1 MRACLLSCLLVLFA
15 CPLAQGADPVPEWI
29 WSHKDPKDSDRA
41 FFRKTIELTEK
52 PKAATIVAACDN
64 AFTLFV
70 NGKQIGSHQ
79 GWESAAKDN
88 LLPHLATGK
97 NVIAIR
103 GTNEGG
109 IAAMI
114 AQITLEA
121 ADGKKTV
128 IVTDENWL
136 SSKDDVSGWQ
146 KKDLDDSKWSKAHS
160 FGKLGRAPWGA
171 IAMTGVTSG
180 PNAKGPGIATA
191 EDAIKTLPGFKIERL
206 YSVPKDEQ
214 GSWVSMTSDDKGR
227 IIASDQYGGLYRVT
241 PEKDA
246 ESTKIEKLEVDIGEA
261 QGMLYTWNALY
272 VVVNKGGK
280 YQSGLYRVT
289 DTNNDDQFDKVEM
302 LKKIEGGGEHGP
314 HGIRRGPDDKLYL
327 IAGNFTKPPEGS
339 EGRSPHYNWAED
351 LLLPRNPD
359 GGGHDPHIM
368 APGGWLARTD
378 KDGKEWEL
386 VCAGLRNSYDID
398 LNDEGEVF
406 TFDSDMEWDT
416 GTPWYRP
423 TRVNHLVSGGEFGWR
438 NGTGKWPEYYIDSLG
453 AVVNIGLGSPTGVT
467 FGTGAKFPAKY
478 QQALFIN
485 DWTYGK
491 IYAVHLTP
499 EGASYTGTFETFI
512 EGKPLPVT
520 DIVVHSDGQ
529 LYFAIGGRKT
539 QSGFYRVTYT
549 GSESTAPA
557 MPAKNEATAKARA
570 LRRQLEAYHVKKDPQ
585 AIDFA
590 WPHLNSGDRAIR
602 YAARVAIEHQD
613 PALWQDRALAET
625 KTTAALSALVA
636 LCRAGDKSLQPKVL
650 AKLNGMP
657 LERFTEDQLL
667 AAARVYGL
675 AFIRLGEKDDK
686 GWPVAPAASLS
697 ATVAKRLAPLFPNQS
712 ESVNRELVQLLV
724 FLRYP
729 GVTDP
734 GMKLLAAGQTQEEQ
748 LHYVLALRGV
758 ADLLSP
764 EQRKAY
770 FSWCNLA
777 EASYRG
783 GNSFKKFVQRIRQDA
798 AEKLTP
804 ADRESLKDV
813 IEGKAKVEVVKLE
826 TTRQFLHNWQMEDL
840 LPILNEA
847 EKGRSFEKGKAAY
860 MAAQCYKC
868 HRFAGE
874 GGDTGPDITGVGNR
888 FDLRYIAE
896 SLIVPSKAI
905 SDQYLATQVL
915 TKDGEIITGRIMMED
930 DKELKLRTDPFAL
943 APAVIPKSEIQQR
956 QLAKVSE
963 MPQGLINV
971 LTKEEILDLIAYMRS
986 AGKPDDKAFQK

>member
-1 MRACLLSCLLVLFA
+1 MRFCVLSCLLVAFA
-15 CPLAQGADPVPEWI
+15 GPVAQAADPTPEWI
-29 WSHKDPKDSDRA
+29 WVDKSPQDNERV
-41 FFRKTIELTEK
+41 FFRKTIEIAEK
-52 PKAATIVAACDN
+52 PKAAAIVFACDN
-64 AFTLFV
+64 SAALFV
-70 NGKQIGSHQ
+70 NGKQV
-79 GWESAAKDN
+79 SANQSWQTATKDN
-88 LLPHLATGK
+88 LLPHLVVGK

-103 GTNEGG
+103 GINEGG
-109 IAAMI
+109 IAALI

-121 ADGKKTV
+121 NDAKKNL
-128 IVTDENWL
+128 IVTDANWL
-136 SSKDDVSGWQ
+136 ASRDEASGWN
-146 KKDLDDSKWSKAHS
+146 KRDFDDSKWTKAYS
-160 FGKLGRAPWGA
+160 YGKLGRQPWGD
-171 IAMTGVTSG
+171 IAMTGAPSG
-180 PNAKGPGIATA
+180 KGGPGIATD
-191 EDAIKTLPGFKIERL
+191 EEAIKTLPGFKVERL

-241 PEKDA
+241 PGKDA

-272 VVVNKGGK
+272 VVVNRGGK

-289 DTNNDDQFDKVEM
+289 DTDGDDKFDKVEM

-314 HGIRRGPDDKLYL
+314 HGIRRGPDDKLYI

-339 EGRSPHYNWAED
+339 EGNSPHYNWAED

-378 KDGKEWEL
+378 KDGKQWEL
-386 VCAGLRNSYDID
+386 ICAGLRNAYDID

-423 TRVNHLVSGGEFGWR
+423 TRVNHLVSGADYGWR
-438 NGTGKWPEYYIDSLG
+438 NGTGKWPEYYLDSLG

-478 QQALFIN
+478 QRALFIN

-491 IYAVHLTP
+491 IYAVHMTP
-499 EGASYTGTFETFI
+499 EGASYTGTFETFV

-520 DIVVHSDGQ
+520 DIIVHTDGQ
-529 LYFAIGGRKT
+529 MYFAIGGRKT

-549 GSESTAPA
+549 GDESTAPA
-557 MPAKNEATAKARA
+557 APVKDEAAAKARA
-570 LRRQLEAYHVKKDPQ
+570 LRRQLEAYHVKKDPA

-590 WPHLNSGDRAIR
+590 WPHLNSGDRSIR

-613 PALWQDRALAET
+613 PALWQERALAEP
-625 KTTAALSALVA
+625 KSTAALSALVA
-636 LCRAGDKSLQPKVL
+636 LCRVGDKSLQPKVL

-657 LERFTEDQLL
+657 LERFTEETLL

-686 GWPVAPAASLS
+686 GWPIAPPESMSAS
-697 ATVAKRLAPLFPNQS
+697 VAKRLAPLFPNQS
-712 ESVNRELVQLLV
+712 ESVNRELVQILA

-729 GVTDP
+729 GVVDP
-734 GMKLLAAGQTQEEQ
+734 GMKLLAAGLTQEEQ

-777 EASYRG
+777 ESSYRG

-804 ADRESLKDV
+804 ADRETLKDV

-826 TTRQFLHNWQMEDL
+826 TTRQFLHNWQMDDL
-840 LPILNEA
+840 LPMLPEA
-847 EKGRSFEKGKAAY
+847 ETGRSFEKGKAAY

-915 TKDGEIITGRIMMED
+915 TKDGEVITGRIMMED

-943 APAVIPKSEIQQR
+943 EPAVIPKSEIQQR

-986 AGKPDDKAFQK
+986 AGKPDDKAFAK